1 MAKLFSDTWMQL
13 FAEAWND
20 DAEMTASLGTEKF
33 SAVIGFGCK
42 GDEMPM
48 GIVDVSNGEVIYAG
62 DYRGQVLDW
71 DLRADVDAW
80 KEWLTEGFGFDKLGV
95 AVSSGKLQFAK
106 GDYRQ
111 MIRIPNIAKP
121 FLRHFDL
128 MKGLDTEFVR

>member
-1 MAKLFSDTWMQL
+1 MDKLFSNSWMQS
-13 FAEAWND
+13 FADAWND
-20 DAEMTASLGTEKF
+20 DTEMTASLGTEKF

-42 GDEMPM
+42 GDESPV

-62 DYRGQVLDW
+62 DYSGQELDW

-95 AVSSGKLQFAK
+95 SVASGKLQFTK

-111 MIRIPNIAKP
+111 MIRNPNIAKP
-121 FLRHFDL
+121 FLRHFEL

>member
-1 MAKLFSDTWMQL
+1 MAKLFSDSWMQS
-13 FAEAWND
+13 FADAWNAD
-20 DAEMTASLGTEKF
+20 TEMTASLGTERF

-42 GDEMPM
+42 GEESPV

-62 DYRGQVLDW
+62 NYQGQELDW

-80 KEWLTEGFGFDKLGV
+80 KEWLTEGFGFNKLGV
-95 AVSSGKLQFAK
+95 SVASGKLQFTK

-111 MIRIPNIAKP
+111 MIRNPNTAKP
-121 FLRHFDL
+121 FLRHFEL

>member
-1 MAKLFSDTWMQL
+1 MQS
-13 FAEAWND
+13 FADAWND
-20 DAEMTASLGTEKF
+20 DTEMTATLGTEKF
-33 SAVIGFGCK
+33 PAVIGFVCK
-42 GDEMPM
+42 GDESPV

-62 DYRGQVLDW
+62 NYQGQELDW

-95 AVSSGKLQFAK
+95 SVASGKLQFTK

-111 MIRIPNIAKP
+111 MIRNPNIAKP
-121 FLRHFDL
+121 FLRHFEL